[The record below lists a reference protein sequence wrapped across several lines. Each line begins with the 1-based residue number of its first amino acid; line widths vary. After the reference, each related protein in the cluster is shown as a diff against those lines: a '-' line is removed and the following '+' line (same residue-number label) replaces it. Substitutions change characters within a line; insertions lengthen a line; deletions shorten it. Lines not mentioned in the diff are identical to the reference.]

1 MAGCKPNSKS
11 DSTAETR
18 NEDGIKDV
26 DDIILTLVSDG
37 HFLSEN

>member
-18 NEDGIKDV
+18 NEDGIRDV
-26 DDIILTLVSDG
+26 TDIILTLVWG
-37 HFLSEN
+37 GLFF